1 MRHRYETEFWVPYP
15 IEQVFGFF
23 ANPENLP
30 RIMPTWQK
38 AHIESAKLTTP
49 EDMPH
54 LPHAVAGEGS
64 ELLIS
69 FRPVP
74 FVPFRKNWRALI
86 EQFEYPSHFCDTQ
99 LSGPFKY
106 WHHCHRFRGEV
117 RDFTNGTAIRD
128 ELEYEL
134 PLAPL
139 SDLGVAFAQANLSG
153 VFRYRQNETRRLLAL
168 ESGA

>member
-1 MRHRYETEFWVPYP
+1 MRHRFETEFWVPYP

-30 RIMPTWQK
+30 RIMPAWQK
-38 AHIESAKLTTP
+38 AQIESAKITSP
-49 EDMPH
+49 VGVEH
-54 LPHAVAGEGS
+54 HEHAMAGEGS

-74 FVPFRKNWRALI
+74 FVPFRKRWRALI
-86 EQFEYPSHFCDTQ
+86 EDFQYLSHFCDTQ

-117 RDFTNGTAIRD
+117 RDFANGTVVRD
-128 ELEYEL
+128 EVEYEL
-134 PLAPL
+134 PLAPI
-139 SDLGVAFAQANLSG
+139 SDIGVGIAQANFAG
-153 VFRYRQNETRRLLAL
+153 IFRYRQNETRRLLA
-168 ESGA
+168 EEAKS